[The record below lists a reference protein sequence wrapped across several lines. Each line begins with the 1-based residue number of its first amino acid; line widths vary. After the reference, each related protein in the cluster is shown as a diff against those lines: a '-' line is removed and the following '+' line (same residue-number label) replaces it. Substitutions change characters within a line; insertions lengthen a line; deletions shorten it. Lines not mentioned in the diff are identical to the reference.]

1 MQIKMPMYC
10 LETRN
15 YVACQLSL
23 KCATI
28 KEEEEEKKET
38 RMICFQH
45 HLIKQTLQTVNETE
59 GEKKIP

>member
-1 MQIKMPMYC
+1 MYC

-28 KEEEEEKKET
+28 EEEEEEKT
-38 RMICFQH
+38 RTICFQH